1 MNRGKYMQGIK
12 MERFKIQSEEE
23 EVVEMFENYIKK
35 INGEIMSINMIEKDI
50 ETKSGKMEKEI
61 RYTVIYKEK

>member
-1 MNRGKYMQGIK
+1 